1 MQLLVIWVISGLV
14 GNQLQI
20 LVRVATCDKSIYFYE
35 CQSPLTLSVLIRVEV
50 YPIQCDVIKYFN
62 DLLQIGCFPRV
73 YTVSS
78 AYTINRYTALMIAND
93 I

>member
-20 LVRVATCDKSIYFYE
+20 LVRVATCDKSTIYLYE

-73 YTVSS
+73 YT
-78 AYTINRYTALMIAND
+78 INRYGVD
-93 I
+93 DSK